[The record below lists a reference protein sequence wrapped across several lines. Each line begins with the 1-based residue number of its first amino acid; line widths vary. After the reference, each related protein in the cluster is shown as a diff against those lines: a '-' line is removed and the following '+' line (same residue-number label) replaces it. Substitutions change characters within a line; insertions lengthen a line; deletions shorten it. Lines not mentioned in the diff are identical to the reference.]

1 MKKIILTLSLLP
13 FFSFGSTTR
22 IKNLVTVKGVKH
34 DPIVG
39 YGLVVGLDGTG
50 DSSFET
56 TNSSLKI
63 LLQKMGLNPQNEIK
77 SKNVAG
83 VVVTA
88 QLPPFSRVGQKTD
101 VTVSSIGDAKSLG
114 GGTLLITP
122 LKGGN
127 GTIYGI
133 ASGKISIGGLDK
145 KFATTGIVL
154 EGLTIEKEHPSTFEN
169 QNKIRLTL
177 NNPDFTTAARVEKT
191 INQELG
197 GYYARAIDS
206 GTLDLTIPP
215 SYNRKSVELMA
226 LVENFKVNV
235 DIPSK
240 IVINE
245 RTGTIVSGGD
255 VTLYPVSISH
265 GELTIEVSEPTKS
278 KEAKA
283 GSTMYL
289 ESKTTLKDLVEALNK
304 FGAKPQDLISI
315 IEALKRNGSLIGE
328 VELI

>member
-1 MKKIILTLSLLP
+1 MKNILFLICLIPSLS
-13 FFSFGSTTR
+13 FAVGTR
-22 IKNLVTVKGVKH
+22 IKNLVTIKGVRQS
-34 DPIVG
+34 PIIG
-39 YGLVVGLDGTG
+39 YGLVVGLNGTG

-56 TNSSLKI
+56 TNSSLKT
-63 LLQKMGLNPQNEIK
+63 LFQKLGLNPQKEIK

-88 QLPPFSRVGQKTD
+88 QLPPFARIGQKAD
-101 VTVSSIGDAKSLG
+101 VTISSIGDASSLS
-114 GGTLLITP
+114 GGTLLVTP

-127 GTIYGI
+127 GVIYGI
-133 ASGKISIGGLDK
+133 ASGKVSIGGLEK
-145 KFATTGIVL
+145 KFATTGLVVN
-154 EGLTIEKEHPSTFEN
+154 GLLIEKELVANFDL

-177 NNPDFTTAARVEKT
+177 NNPDFTTAARIERI

-197 GYYARAIDS
+197 GFFAKAIDS
-206 GTLDLTIPP
+206 GTLDLTIPAN
-215 SYNRKSVELMA
+215 YNRKSVELMA

-240 IVINE
+240 IIINE

-255 VTLYPVSISH
+255 VVLYPVAISH
-265 GELTIEVSEPTKS
+265 GDLSIEVTDIDKG
-278 KEAKA
+278 KKT
-283 GSTMYL
+283 GGTSTMYID
-289 ESKTTLKDLVEALNK
+289 SKATLKELVEALNK
-304 FGAKPQDLISI
+304 FGAKPEDLISI

>member
-1 MKKIILTLSLLP
+1 MKNLFIILCLIPSLSMAA
-13 FFSFGSTTR
+13 GTR
-22 IKNLVTVKGVKH
+22 IKNLVTIKGVRQS
-34 DPIVG
+34 PIIG
-39 YGLVVGLDGTG
+39 YGLVVGLNGTG

-56 TNSSLKI
+56 TNSSLKT
-63 LLQKMGLNPQNEIK
+63 LFQKLGLDPQKEVK

-88 QLPPFSRVGQKTD
+88 QLPPFARIGQKAD
-101 VTVSSIGDAKSLG
+101 VTVSSIGDASSLS
-114 GGTLLITP
+114 GGTLLVTP

-127 GTIYGI
+127 GSIYGI
-133 ASGKISIGGLDK
+133 ASGKVSIGGLEK
-145 KFATTGIVL
+145 KFATTGLVMN
-154 EGLTIEKEHPSTFEN
+154 GLIIEKELSANFDL

-177 NNPDFTTAARVEKT
+177 HNPDFTTAARIEKV

-197 GYYARAIDS
+197 GFFAKAIDS

-215 SYNRKSVELMA
+215 NYNRKSVELMA

-240 IVINE
+240 IIINE

-255 VTLYPVSISH
+255 VVLYPVAISH
-265 GELTIEVSEPTKS
+265 GDLSIEIKDEKKNSGS
-278 KEAKA
+278 
-283 GSTMYL
+283 STMYM
-289 ESKTTLKDLVEALNK
+289 ESKATLKELVEALNK
-304 FGAKPQDLISI
+304 FGAKPEDMISI

>member
-1 MKKIILTLSLLP
+1 MKSILFVIILLPSLT
-13 FFSFGSTTR
+13 FGATSR
-22 IKNLVTVKGVKH
+22 IKNLVTIKGVRQS
-34 DPIVG
+34 PIIG
-39 YGLVVGLDGTG
+39 YGLVVGLNGTG

-56 TNSSLKI
+56 TDASLKT
-63 LLQKMGLNPQNEIK
+63 LFQKLGLNPQKEIK

-88 QLPPFSRVGQKTD
+88 QLPPFPRIGQKAD
-101 VTVSSIGDAKSLG
+101 VTISSIGDAKSLS
-114 GGTLLITP
+114 GGTLLVTP

-133 ASGKISIGGLDK
+133 ASGKVSIGGLEK
-145 KFATTGIVL
+145 KFATTGLVVD
-154 EGLTIEKEHPSTFEN
+154 GLTIEKELPSSFDN

-177 NNPDFTTAARVEKT
+177 NNPDFTTAARIEKT

-197 GYYARAIDS
+197 GFFAKAIDS
-206 GTLDLTIPP
+206 GTLDLTIPAN
-215 SYNRKSVELMA
+215 YNRKSVELMA
-226 LVENFKVNV
+226 LVENFKVNA

-240 IVINE
+240 IIINE

-255 VTLYPVSISH
+255 VTLYPVAISH
-265 GELTIEVSEPTKS
+265 GNLTIEITGKG
-278 KEAKA
+278 KEALSQ
-283 GSTMYL
+283 STMHIG
-289 ESKTTLKDLVEALNK
+289 SKATLKDLVEALNK
-304 FGAKPQDLISI
+304 FGAKPEDLISI

>member
-1 MKKIILTLSLLP
+1 MKNLIIILCLIPSLSMAV
-13 FFSFGSTTR
+13 GTR
-22 IKNLVTVKGVKH
+22 IKNLVTIKGVRQS
-34 DPIVG
+34 PIIG
-39 YGLVVGLDGTG
+39 YGLVVGLNGTG
-50 DSSFET
+50 DSSFDT
-56 TNSSLKI
+56 TNSSLKT
-63 LLQKMGLNPQNEIK
+63 LFQKLGLDPQKEVK

-88 QLPPFSRVGQKTD
+88 QLPPFSRIGQKTD
-101 VTVSSIGDAKSLG
+101 VTVSSVGDASSLS
-114 GGTLLITP
+114 GGTLLVTP

-127 GTIYGI
+127 GAIYGI
-133 ASGKISIGGLDK
+133 ASGKISIGGLEN
-145 KFATTGIVL
+145 KFATTGMVMN
-154 EGLTIEKEHPSTFEN
+154 GLIIEKELSANFDL

-177 NNPDFTTAARVEKT
+177 HNPDFTTAARIEKV

-197 GYYARAIDS
+197 GFFAKAIDS

-215 SYNRKSVELMA
+215 NYNRKSVELMA

-240 IVINE
+240 IIINE

-255 VTLYPVSISH
+255 VVLYPVAISH
-265 GELTIEVSEPTKS
+265 GDLSIEIKDQQNTSGT
-278 KEAKA
+278 
-283 GSTMYL
+283 STLYI
-289 ESKTTLKDLVEALNK
+289 ESKATLKELVEALNK
-304 FGAKPQDLISI
+304 FGAKPEDLISI